1 MTRDCPDCAIR
12 EEIGVGACNRHAQW
26 PDPGLPKRTVY
37 SVDVPEEGSGDA
49 LRSTVL
55 AFVVVGAVAV
65 GFALLALLLT
75 LVAS

>member
-55 AFVVVGAVAV
+55 AFVVILGGSVAVAAV
-65 GFALLALLLT
+65 CLLAT
-75 LVAS
+75 WVAS